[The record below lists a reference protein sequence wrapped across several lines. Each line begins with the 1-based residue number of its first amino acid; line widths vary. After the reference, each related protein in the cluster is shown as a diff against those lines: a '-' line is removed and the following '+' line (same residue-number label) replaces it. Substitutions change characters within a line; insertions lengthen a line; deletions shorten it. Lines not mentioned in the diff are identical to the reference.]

1 MRPPTVFG
9 EQLKQSVLWPF
20 VIVGAGLQIQG
31 LRDIILWYSKLL
43 ARGMRRPAITPR
55 QVWSDCLSR
64 IRKLARSLWERACPR
79 TRAKPVPSIAVSS
92 SRVTRSHR
100 DHAVICAMF
109 SGCGKS
115 SRHGVPVLS
124 IALRRTMKILMQ
136 ATSATLASFPRP
148 RSASYRALSVG
159 LCFTATRH
167 AMYSARLTSN
177 RPPEIKRLPTDFPL
191 S

>member
-1 MRPPTVFG
+1 MLLVPASSRVNPLPQV
-9 EQLKQSVLWPF
+9 QCLP
-20 VIVGAGLQIQG
+20 QG
-31 LRDIILWYSKLL
+31 IRNPCGSGGSAPRL
-43 ARGMRRPAITPR
+43 A
-55 QVWSDCLSR
+55 
-64 IRKLARSLWERACPR
+64 PR
-79 TRAKPVPSIAVSS
+79 TRAKPVPSTAGLL
-92 SRVTRSHR
+92 RGENRLHT

-124 IALRRTMKILMQ
+124 IALRRTMKTLMQ
-136 ATSATLASFPRP
+136 ATSETLASFPRP

-159 LCFTATRH
+159 LCFTATRQ